1 VLARAERVVASTLTR
16 AECHR
21 VIQRE
26 QALGRLRDAD
36 ATTARR
42 TVEAAAG
49 GWVLMHV
56 TDEVLRRSEQRLPV
70 EPVRLL
76 DAIHLASAAIF
87 AQAMGSL
94 TMLSLDDR
102 VRRNAT
108 ALGMSLP

>member
-1 VLARAERVVASTLTR
+1 MASTLTR
-16 AECHR
+16 AECQR
-21 VIQRE
+21 VIRRE
-26 QALGRLRDAD
+26 QALGRLGDAD
-36 ATTARR
+36 ATAASR

-49 GWVLMHV
+49 GWVLMPV
-56 TDEVLRRSEQRLPV
+56 TDDVLRWSERRLPA

-76 DAIHLASAAIF
+76 DAIHLATAAIF
-87 AQAMGSL
+87 AQALGSL